1 MALLDDVRTSLRITT
16 TTLDTEI
23 QDLIDACKLDLT
35 ISGVSII
42 VETDPLIKRAIK
54 LYVKTDYAQDQDEQR
69 RYNEAYESL
78 KKHLV
83 LSNDYKAV

>member
-16 TTLDTEI
+16 TTLDDEI

-35 ISGVSII
+35 ISGVAII
-42 VETDPLIKRAIK
+42 VETDALIKRAIK
-54 LYVKTDYAQDQDEQR
+54 LYVKTDYAQDKDEQG

-83 LSNDYKAV
+83 LSNDYKVV